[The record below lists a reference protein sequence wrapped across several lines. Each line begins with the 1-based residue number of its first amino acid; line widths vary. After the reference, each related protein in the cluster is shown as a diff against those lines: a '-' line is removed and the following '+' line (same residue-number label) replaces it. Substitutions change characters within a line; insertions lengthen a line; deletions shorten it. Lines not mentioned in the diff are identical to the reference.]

1 MISQG
6 SAAMKRELDALI
18 RAFNAD
24 DPTENVLCAAAFYR
38 LWHGVLL
45 ALSGLSE
52 DQVIA
57 RAVARIEARP
67 LEPIR
72 LEELYRLCCLSRSGF
87 FKRFR
92 AATGCTPVQY
102 RTRMLARIGRQL
114 MESGEYT
121 RSPVAAMLGLF
132 PAHYPTVPGKTSLPV
147 PPPPGRSRP

>member
-1 MISQG
+1 
-6 SAAMKRELDALI
+6 MKRELDTLI

-38 LWHGVLL
+38 LWHCFLL
-45 ALSGLSE
+45 ALSGVS
-52 DQVIA
+52 DDRVIA

-67 LEPIR
+67 LEPIC

-102 RTRMLARIGRQL
+102 RNRMLARMGREL
-114 MESGEYT
+114 MERGEYT
-121 RSPVAAMLGLF
+121 RSQVAEMLGLCS
-132 PAHYPTVPGKTSLPV
+132 ADYLTVLWKKYL
-147 PPPPGRSRP
+147 